1 MRIIIDIDESRATS
15 APHRK
20 AVRIRTRFYRNAAD
34 CVRVANAGIV
44 IYDEIKRGLSFDTF
58 EGDLII
64 QHQGEQK

>member
-1 MRIIIDIDESRATS
+1 MRIIIDIDESCAPS
-15 APHRK
+15 PPHRK

-44 IYDEIKRGLSFDTF
+44 IYEEIKRGLSFDSF
-58 EGDLII
+58 EGDLVI

>member
-1 MRIIIDIDESRATS
+1 MRITIDIDESRTREP
-15 APHRK
+15 PHRK
-20 AVRIRTRFYRNAAD
+20 AVRIRTKFYRSADD

-44 IYDEIKRGLSFDTF
+44 IYEEIKRGLSFDSF